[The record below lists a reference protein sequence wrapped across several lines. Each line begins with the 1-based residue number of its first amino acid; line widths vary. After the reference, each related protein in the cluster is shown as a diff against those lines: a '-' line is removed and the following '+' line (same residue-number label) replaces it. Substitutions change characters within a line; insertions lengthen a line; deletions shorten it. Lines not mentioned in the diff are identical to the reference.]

1 MSLTGKQ
8 IRELNS
14 AYKSIYVE
22 QEPEVE
28 NLAITEEQFEELC
41 ISILAEAFESHGIE
55 IYDQTDL
62 QEVID
67 PKTQAKNVAKEFIK
81 KGIKGTIKTILNPK
95 TLLGVGIGADATT
108 GGKVSRTGLG
118 ILNNIIPFARD
129 MYTAVK
135 GNKEFG
141 GTVLKDKETGTFS
154 TAEQDRKKMKK
165 ESVQYA
171 LHIVE
176 EDSIKDLI
184 DKKNKKNEKEIKDT
198 NVINKDN
205 KKSTD
210 GTAIGNIG
218 FQGTEAE
225 FDKKYGTDND
235 NVKKDEI
242 KKDEIKKDEIKKDEI
257 KKDEIKKN
265 EVKKDRL
272 PDFGSSKEVTM
283 KDFQPVDTTPKNPSG
298 KDIPKP
304 KKPLMKNSPAAKA
317 GIPIEKRQKFANQNA
332 AFQATKDKNSGYT
345 KMDFIKDFPNSNT
358 AKKYNKGERIP
369 GFSYKKNLKNSYEPY
384 HIVLGYLLS
393 EGHADTI
400 NEAHYVM
407 TQMDDQT
414 VQEIVALDEG
424 PIATAAAVTGAL
436 TLGGMGLNAIRKQLD
451 NKKKM
456 EKGGS
461 FKQGSMM
468 DNIQKKKNMLKN
480 LENY

>member
-14 AYKSIYVE
+14 AYNNVYAK

-28 NLAITEEQFEELC
+28 NLAITEELFEELC

-81 KGIKGTIKTILNPK
+81 KGIKGTIKTIINPK

-118 ILNNIIPFARD
+118 VLNNIIPFARD

-135 GNKEFG
+135 GNKEFS
-141 GTVLKDKETGTFS
+141 GTVLKDKEKGTFS

-165 ESVQYA
+165 ESVQFA

-317 GIPIEKRQKFANQNA
+317 GIPIETRQKFANQNA
-332 AFQATKDKNSGYT
+332 AFQATKKKDSGYT
-345 KMDFIKDFPNSNT
+345 KMDFIKDFPNSQT

-407 TQMDDQT
+407 TQMDENT
-414 VQEIVALDEG
+414 IQEIVALDEMG
-424 PIATAAAVTGAL
+424 VASKIATGAAL
-436 TLGGMGLNAIRKQLD
+436 TLGGMGLNAIRKQLQ
-451 NKKKM
+451 NKEKM
-456 EKGGS
+456 DKGGK
-461 FKQGSMM
+461 FTPGSTM
-468 DNIQKKKNMLKN
+468 DNIQKRNQMLKDM
-480 LENY
+480 